1 MVWLTVEA
9 VGFLAL
15 TVVVIAFARR
25 STSRWEQEKRARRAT
40 RRDAVARPVPPG
52 GAAARIRNAL
62 GRTVVTAR
70 RIATP
75 VRRPLSAVTGVLGT
89 AGTQVVSRVG
99 PSPRVFGALR
109 AAVRGRQRRAARST
123 DTGVL
128 DPLADEGRAEDVAS
142 RGPEPALGTDQ
153 GNPGA
158 ESGVAGQDPLPA
170 RRLPRRRARGLLHPR
185 RRRRGQPPGVGHSPT
200 APPRGC
206 SHPAPARPPART
218 SARPPK
224 P

>member
-9 VGFLAL
+9 VGFLAI
-15 TVVVIAFARR
+15 TVVVIALARG

-52 GAAARIRNAL
+52 GAAARIRKAL
-62 GRTVVTAR
+62 GRTVVTAG

-89 AGTQVVSRVG
+89 ARTQVVSRVG

-109 AAVRGRQRRAARST
+109 AAVRGPRRRAARLMRSM
-123 DTGVL
+123 DIEVL
-128 DPLADEGRAEDVAS
+128 DPLADDGRAEDVAS

-170 RRLPRRRARGLLHPR
+170 PRLPRRRARGLLHPR
-185 RRRRGQPPGVGHSPT
+185 RRRNPRVQQPGADQSPT
-200 APPRGC
+200 A
-206 SHPAPARPPART
+206 S
-218 SARPPK
+218 
-224 P
+224 

>member
-9 VGFLAL
+9 VGFLAI
-15 TVVVIAFARR
+15 TVVVIALARR
-25 STSRWEQEKRARRAT
+25 STSRWEQEKRSARAT

-62 GRTVVTAR
+62 GRTVVTAG

-89 AGTQVVSRVG
+89 ARTQVVSRVG

-109 AAVRGRQRRAARST
+109 GAVRGHRRRPARST
-123 DTGVL
+123 DTGVP
-128 DPLADEGRAEDVAS
+128 DPLADEGRAEGLPS
-142 RGPEPALGTDQ
+142 RGPEPALGADQ

-170 RRLPRRRARGLLHPR
+170 PRLPRRCARGLLHPR
-185 RRRRGQPPGVGHSPT
+185 RRRNPRVPQPDADQSPT
-200 APPRGC
+200 A
-206 SHPAPARPPART
+206 S
-218 SARPPK
+218 
-224 P
+224 